1 MKKFPFFIVI
11 NLICITSVIAQN
23 SRADTKQRQEIQNLI
38 DNYTKSRET
47 QDTALLNSI
56 LTPDID
62 QLVSTGEWRYGKEG
76 AMKGMMRSS
85 ESNPGKRTIT
95 VDKIR
100 FLNPECAIADA
111 RYEIENAN
119 GTARKMWSTFIVV
132 NDKNKWK
139 ITAIRNMLP
148 AGTN

>member
-1 MKKFPFFIVI
+1 MKKVSLFILVSFV
-11 NLICITSVIAQN
+11 NSIAILAQ
-23 SRADTKQRQEIQNLI
+23 SSHPETEPKQEIYSLI

-56 LTPDID
+56 LTPEID
-62 QLVSTGEWRYGKEG
+62 QLVSTGEWRFGKTG

-95 VDKIR
+95 IDKIR
-100 FLNPECAIADA
+100 LLNPECAIVDA
-111 RYEIENAN
+111 RYEIQNVN

-139 ITAIRNMLP
+139 IAAIRNMLP
-148 AGTN
+148 ARSN

>member
-1 MKKFPFFIVI
+1 MRKAFVI
-11 NLICITSVIAQN
+11 LCLCLFVTVVGEAQN
-23 SRADTKQRQEIQNLI
+23 STQNQKAEKDIYALI

-62 QLVSTGEWRYGKEG
+62 QLVSSGEWRYGKEG

-100 FLNPECAIADA
+100 FLNSECAIADA
-111 RYEIENAN
+111 RYEIENAD
-119 GTARKMWSTFIVV
+119 GTSRKMWSTFIVV
-132 NDKNKWK
+132 LQDKKWK
-139 ITAIRNMLP
+139 ITAIRNMKP
-148 AGTN
+148 AN

>member
-1 MKKFPFFIVI
+1 MKTISLFILLTLMGP
-11 NLICITSVIAQN
+11 LIIKGQN
-23 SRADTKQRQEIQNLI
+23 SPDKKNTKQEIIKLI

-47 QDTALLNSI
+47 QDTTLLNSI
-56 LTPDID
+56 LTSDID
-62 QLVSTGEWRYGKEG
+62 QLVSSGEWRYGKEG

-111 RYEIENAN
+111 RYEIENAD
-119 GTARKMWSTFIVV
+119 GTSRKMWSTFVV
-132 NDKNKWK
+132 VLQDKKWK
-139 ITAIRNMLP
+139 IAAIRNMKP
-148 AGTN
+148 AN